1 MKKNTII
8 LSAILSLT
16 IFSAFPAQAEPW
28 GDRVAAQLGQSQKQ
42 TMEAQAQAAARE
54 DRVQLYW
61 CAPLNSDGTT
71 DGPNGGIPAGAIF
84 YSSVD
89 LVWEPLA
96 KTEVYPHSVHQFGGL
111 TGRVYISWDNGRGP
125 LFPYSAEQY
134 AQIRQAVSLFCQT
147 YIREEMTDFEKE
159 MQIIQYLVGNVT
171 YPYARYLA
179 HADTKDDHSAYGALV
194 LGEAVCEGYAEAFCW
209 LADAC
214 DLESRFIYGWHNN
227 ELHDWNMVKLDGN
240 WYQLDITSDDPTMHN
255 YLPNGYGWGNL
266 RNQYLNL
273 TDAQMNQ
280 DHLWT
285 PVEGISCTSTA
296 CGPAKIEQQ
305 VNGHEYPQQHTEDY
319 CGPARIEQQVNRSK
333 SPEK

>member
-1 MKKNTII
+1 MKTNTII

-159 MQIIQYLVGNVT
+159 MQIIQYLVENVT

-305 VNGHEYPQQHTEDY
+305 VNGH
-319 CGPARIEQQVNRSK
+319 
-333 SPEK
+333 